1 MKRLISAFF
10 YSMHGLRAAWIDEM
24 AFKQEVAL
32 LFVLVPLAVYLAP
45 SRIALVLMLSSC
57 GLVIVTELL
66 NSALEAAI
74 DRIGPEKHPLS
85 KKAKDLGSA
94 AVFITLLIAVM
105 TWLLLL
111 V

>member
-10 YSMHGLRAAWIDEM
+10 YSIHGLQAAWIEEM
-24 AFKQEVAL
+24 AFKQEVVL
-32 LFVLVPLAVYLAP
+32 LLVLVPLAVYLAP
-45 SRIALVLMLSSC
+45 SRIALILMLGSY

-66 NSALEAAI
+66 NSALEATI
-74 DRIGPEKHPLS
+74 DRIGLEKHPLS

-94 AVFITLLIAVM
+94 AVFISLLITIM

-111 V
+111 I